1 MKKRMK
7 HRVGESERMREC
19 EGRCVVS
26 GPKKQDAIMTLKAFK
41 AIMKHADHHDSIVL
55 DVDFAK
61 RLLLAIERL
70 EQKAEQR

>member
-1 MKKRMK
+1 MSAAGKN
-7 HRVGESERMREC
+7 
-19 EGRCVVS
+19 
-26 GPKKQDAIMTLKAFK
+26 DTIMTLRAFK

-70 EQKAEQR
+70 EQKAEKR